1 MKKANRTHT
10 HGIVTSFGRSPVA
23 VDAVRGCLDDMRQ
36 HCDAPPTL
44 VLLFGGGKLEPEVL
58 LETLN
63 QTLPGVPVIGGSA
76 AGVIATS
83 ALGCTGLEVG
93 MVAFFDPAVTPKVH
107 ATYELLE
114 RDYEAGRQL
123 GMSARGTHA
132 PASAVLLFYDS
143 VRAFQPRQ
151 LHLAGSVLDGF
162 RSGWQREALVIGGG
176 LLTDLNLSDGWMLL
190 DGSVRR
196 HAAAALVFPPGV
208 SISTEVLH
216 ACRPVS
222 AYMTITRIEGAEVF
236 ELDGDPALDVIEE
249 RIGQPLVDSAGH
261 PTRILTLGEKLD
273 DPWEVGSP
281 EDYVNRLILTGNRS
295 VGSVTLFEPDFSEGT
310 MVQLMQ
316 NDSQIMLDSARDG
329 ALAAMQATAE
339 GTDPFLRLYI
349 DCAGRASM
357 MSGTET
363 EEAKVVTETLS
374 DGVPFL
380 GFYSGVE
387 IAPVRGISRPLDW
400 TGVLATLRVQRS

>member
-1 MKKANRTHT
+1 M
-10 HGIVTSFGRSPVA
+10 
-23 VDAVRGCLDDMRQ
+23 
-36 HCDAPPTL
+36 
-44 VLLFGGGKLEPEVL
+44 
-58 LETLN
+58 
-63 QTLPGVPVIGGSA
+63 
-76 AGVIATS
+76 
-83 ALGCTGLEVG
+83 
-93 MVAFFDPAVTPKVH
+93 
-107 ATYELLE
+107 
-114 RDYEAGRQL
+114 
-123 GMSARGTHA
+123 
-132 PASAVLLFYDS
+132 
-143 VRAFQPRQ
+143 
-151 LHLAGSVLDGF
+151 
-162 RSGWQREALVIGGG
+162 
-176 LLTDLNLSDGWMLL
+176 LTDLNLSDGWMLL

>member
-1 MKKANRTHT
+1 
-10 HGIVTSFGRSPVA
+10 
-23 VDAVRGCLDDMRQ
+23 MRQ

-114 RDYEAGRQL
+114 SDYEAGRQL

-196 HAAAALVFPPGV
+196 HAAAGHCHVGQLWLERTRQAKLA
-208 SISTEVLH
+208 
-216 ACRPVS
+216 ACRPS
-222 AYMTITRIEGAEVF
+222 PPPT
-236 ELDGDPALDVIEE
+236 PATV
-249 RIGQPLVDSAGH
+249 
-261 PTRILTLGEKLD
+261 
-273 DPWEVGSP
+273 
-281 EDYVNRLILTGNRS
+281 
-295 VGSVTLFEPDFSEGT
+295 
-310 MVQLMQ
+310 
-316 NDSQIMLDSARDG
+316 
-329 ALAAMQATAE
+329 
-339 GTDPFLRLYI
+339 
-349 DCAGRASM
+349 
-357 MSGTET
+357 
-363 EEAKVVTETLS
+363 
-374 DGVPFL
+374 
-380 GFYSGVE
+380 
-387 IAPVRGISRPLDW
+387 SRP
-400 TGVLATLRVQRS
+400 RSSSMLSGSTTCSA